1 MAAKYPLQPT
11 PEEFIAMEPEEIRRH
26 IAMGMVPPELSDE
39 QLKQLPPSTLQPY
52 LYARDA
58 AGDSGIIQRAISLF
72 SSGMESRRIFDEKR
86 QELILITSNIA
97 KVSLRQNLIISV
109 SLMRS

>member
-39 QLKQLPPSTLQPY
+39 QLKQSPPVRCSHISMLEM
-52 LYARDA
+52 RRVI
-58 AGDSGIIQRAISLF
+58 AGL
-72 SSGMESRRIFDEKR
+72 SSERFRCFPPGWSPVVF
-86 QELILITSNIA
+86 
-97 KVSLRQNLIISV
+97 
-109 SLMRS
+109 LMRSGKS